1 MTGIDVTA
9 ERATAGLVNH
19 LMEASF
25 TTALVGIDTG
35 GRISVV
41 NSGTEHLLGY
51 DRHEL
56 VGHAVRRPAQVQR
69 AVRADR
75 CGQRRGGVRNAGA
88 WARPRR
94 RDQGPGLDLG
104 QQGRRRPAGLD
115 DAERLPGRLRRPQ
128 RLPVRRPRRQRA
140 AAQPGDADRRP
151 RQGAHRRRA
160 APRAGPGQERVRV
173 HGLARAAH
181 AGDEHR
187 RLRRDAARR

>member
-56 VGHAVRRPAQVQR
+56 VGTPFVDLLKSSELFERTGADSADEAFATLVR
-69 AVRADR
+69 
-75 CGQRRGGVRNAGA
+75 GLGA
-88 WARPRR
+88 RR

-104 QQGRRRPAGLD
+104 RQGRRRAAGLD
-115 DAERLPGRLRRPQ
+115 DAER
-128 RLPVRRPRRQRA
+128 
-140 AAQPGDADRRP
+140 
-151 RQGAHRRRA
+151 
-160 APRAGPGQERVRV
+160 
-173 HGLARAAH
+173 
-181 AGDEHR
+181 
-187 RLRRDAARR
+187 ARRTTSPPGAATCASPATSASSGTARRC